1 MGGAGDDGS
10 SDGPD
15 SSTFADPLNLS
26 RIDKGWQ
33 FPALDSREVVRKLGA
48 ENRDISQYICNVL
61 GKAPLCIRLKTKA
74 VTIRAGSGPVS
85 RGAAPV
91 KKFRAQ
97 VTLGSHEP
105 KDLAKARRL
114 RSVWSVRTQAQSGG
128 GNNRA
133 GNMRATSRE
142 VLEKSYEE
150 YMSKLFPH
158 FDLEVI
164 LPKTKACKGGN
175 PVILYTAPVA
185 PGSTQDGSRVCQGE
199 GTVVVFP
206 NGRKRNQENQ
216 GIEIGPTSLHLHGG
230 PSVVDT
236 HWVRGRKFFW
246 KGRSVGQ
253 V

>member
-1 MGGAGDDGS
+1 MGEEGAKADTS
-10 SDGPD
+10 H
-15 SSTFADPLNLS
+15 FVDPLNLS
-26 RIDKGWQ
+26 LIEKGWH
-33 FPALDSREVVRKLGA
+33 FAPLDSREVIRKLGA
-48 ENRDISQYICNVL
+48 ENRDISRYICKTL
-61 GKAPLCIRLKTKA
+61 GTAPLCIRLKQKG
-74 VTIRAGSGPVS
+74 VNIRGSGGGE
-85 RGAAPV
+85 RGVAPV

-97 VTLGSHEP
+97 VTLGSREP
-105 KDLAKARRL
+105 KNLKRAKQL
-114 RSVWSVRTQAQSGG
+114 RSVWSVRTQEQIGRST
-128 GNNRA
+128 NRA
-133 GNMRATSRE
+133 SNMRATSKD

-150 YMSKLFPH
+150 YISKLYSF

-175 PVILYTAPVA
+175 PVILYSAPMA
-185 PGSTQDGSRVCQGE
+185 PGSVQEDSRVCQGE
-199 GTVVVFP
+199 GVVTVFP

-216 GIEIGPTSLHLHGG
+216 GIEIGSTSLHLHAG